1 MKPDKPT
8 FYKLFA
14 ADGHT
19 LHGRP
24 AWGTRWQPPVKGS
37 LVECRNGYHVCTDTQ
52 TPNWLREGCT
62 VWEVETKGRVLDV
75 GDKTVVRTARLVRK
89 VGTFDATASKAFDE
103 ACATARKK
111 YAEACAA
118 AWKAYN
124 ETCATA
130 WKAYNETCVTA
141 SKTYAE
147 ACATASKAYNE
158 TCAPASKA
166 YNETCAPAW
175 KAYNEAYATAWKA
188 ALR

>member
-14 ADGHT
+14 ADGRT
-19 LHGRP
+19 LYGRP

-89 VGTFDATASKAFDE
+89 IGTFDAPARKAYDE
-103 ACATARKK
+103 ACASALKA
-111 YAEACAA
+111 YSEACAA

-124 ETCATA
+124 EACAPALKAYDEAQATA
-130 WKAYNETCVTA
+130 RKAYD
-141 SKTYAE
+141 E
-147 ACATASKAYNE
+147 ACASALKAHDEAQATARKAYDE
-158 TCAPASKA
+158 ARAP
-166 YNETCAPAW
+166 
-175 KAYNEAYATAWKA
+175 AWKA

>member
-14 ADGHT
+14 ADGRT

-89 VGTFDATASKAFDE
+89 VGTFDATASK
-103 ACATARKK
+103 
-111 YAEACAA
+111 
-118 AWKAYN
+118 
-124 ETCATA
+124 
-130 WKAYNETCVTA
+130 
-141 SKTYAE
+141 TYAE
-147 ACATASKAYNE
+147 ACATASKACNETWAPASKAYNE

-166 YNETCAPAW
+166 FDEACATARKTYNETCVPAS
-175 KAYNEAYATAWKA
+175 KAYDET
-188 ALR
+188 